1 MRITPRGII
10 IIITTTMPRVI
21 VMVESLPATR
31 AGRRRSITDG
41 TITQAVPCQAT
52 KNREGGG
59 RSQDRIA
66 RGEVNMPV
74 DIANVWGVAE
84 GAVKT
89 RVSRGFGVI
98 GAAALAASVLL
109 PVTAPALDLVGP
121 GVTGNDT
128 GGIIPWSPE
137 IAHIYR
143 DIAADY
149 CARWNRI
156 ARITSVH
163 RRYGDFVGFVC
174 LYDRY
179 YDPRKAWWLHWHA
192 G

>member
-1 MRITPRGII
+1 
-10 IIITTTMPRVI
+10 
-21 VMVESLPATR
+21 
-31 AGRRRSITDG
+31 
-41 TITQAVPCQAT
+41 
-52 KNREGGG
+52 
-59 RSQDRIA
+59 
-66 RGEVNMPV
+66 MPV
-74 DIANVWGVAE
+74 NIANTWGVAE

-89 RVSRGFGVI
+89 GVSRALHLRSLAKIAASILKKKQRRAANCHRNHSVVLAATLIGV
-98 GAAALAASVLL
+98 GALAASVLL
-109 PVTAPALDLVGP
+109 PTAAPALDLVGP

-137 IAHIYR
+137 VAHIYR
-143 DIAADY
+143 GIAADY

-156 ARITSVH
+156 SRITSVH

-179 YDPRKAWWLHWHA
+179 YDPRKAWWLYRHA